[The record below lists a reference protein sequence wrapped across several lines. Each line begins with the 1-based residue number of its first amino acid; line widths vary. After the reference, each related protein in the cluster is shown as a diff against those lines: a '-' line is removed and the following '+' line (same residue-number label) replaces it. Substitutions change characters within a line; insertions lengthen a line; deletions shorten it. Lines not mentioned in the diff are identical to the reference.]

1 MATIIEAAVTALK
14 AANKPLSADEIY
26 VAIIKGNLFQFDAK
40 DPKAI
45 LKAQLRK
52 YTVGFTGKTAADKPR
67 LKQLPDKKFQVL

>member
-1 MATIIEAAVTALK
+1 MATIIDAAVTALK

-26 VAIIKGNLFQFDAK
+26 DEICKGNLFHFGAK
-40 DPKAI
+40 DPMAI

-52 YTVGFTGKTAADKPR
+52 YTVGFTGKSAADKPK